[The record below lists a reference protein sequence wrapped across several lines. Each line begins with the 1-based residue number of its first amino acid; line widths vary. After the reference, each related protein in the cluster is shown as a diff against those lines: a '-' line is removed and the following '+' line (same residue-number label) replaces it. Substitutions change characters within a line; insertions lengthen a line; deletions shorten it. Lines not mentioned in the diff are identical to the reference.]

1 MRRKLLTSARAS
13 LSSLAPP
20 FPPSKKI
27 IPPRNPPFLHHLD
40 CTTPYTWFSP
50 LLRDPRRLFVVVVVI
65 VVAVVVASKWYKMC
79 EMSHS
84 LSFSLS
90 VSLSLSLSL
99 SLSHMHIIY
108 LFLFPIFIFPMHTEM
123 DRGPK
128 HGERNRR
135 NCIYEHDFGWK
146 FEQGGRCPP
155 SPQRLYSAAVRFD
168 RRKTYHM
175 EWRSPR

>member
-1 MRRKLLTSARAS
+1 MKFRIRFMTIKHTLIGYTGRRISKEVLMFKLLWANRLQCPFPVCAGNCWLPLT
-13 LSSLAPP
+13 PP
-20 FPPSKKI
+20 FPRSRLPFLRRKKI

-90 VSLSLSLSL
+90 LSLSLSL
-99 SLSHMHIIY
+99 SRSLCLSCTKYI
-108 LFLFPIFIFPMHTEM
+108 
-123 DRGPK
+123 
-128 HGERNRR
+128 N
-135 NCIYEHDFGWK
+135 
-146 FEQGGRCPP
+146 
-155 SPQRLYSAAVRFD
+155 
-168 RRKTYHM
+168 
-175 EWRSPR
+175 